1 MAITAS
7 KLRENIYRL
16 IDEVLTTGIPLDVER
31 NGRTVRIVSADAPPR
46 LGRLVRRADVVV
58 GDSADLVEVDWSA
71 EWRP

>member
-16 IDEVLTTGIPLDVER
+16 IDEVLATGVPLEVER
-31 NGRTVRIVSADAPPR
+31 NGRTVRIVSADAEPR

-58 GDSADLVEVDWSA
+58 GDSADLVDVDWSA